1 MSYETTHHETRLTKR
16 LREVLKEHQR
26 DGLNMIGNV
35 DKLVASL
42 ERAVEAWLAEEK
54 LAEAKLAERKSA

>member
-1 MSYETTHHETRLTKR
+1 MNDESTLAAK
-16 LREVLKEHQR
+16 LKEVLKEHQR

-42 ERAVEAWLAEEK
+42 MQAVKDWENQA
-54 LAEAKLAERKSA
+54 AKIQRRSA

>member
-1 MSYETTHHETRLTKR
+1 MKDESTLAAR

-42 ERAVEAWLAEEK
+42 VQAVQEWENEQGK
-54 LAEAKLAERKSA
+54 TQRRSA